1 MYLEKLKLNNYRN
14 YESLN
19 SEFSAQI
26 NILRGANA
34 QGKTNLLEAIYYLAI
49 GRAYR
54 LIRED
59 QLIKWGHHQFSI
71 SGQIRNKVGL
81 NNLEVL
87 FQDHK
92 QRQLSVPRG
101 KKVQKEIKVNGLKI
115 KRMSD
120 FLGNLTAVLFAP
132 ENLNIIKGAP
142 LERRKLLDND
152 ISQVSPGYFLKLQ
165 QYNQIL
171 KQRNHLLRKIGESR
185 QGLGEL
191 EIWDLQLKTVGI
203 SIIQKRLE
211 VLEKLSPLTR
221 LMQRKLTGGKE
232 NLEFKYFFNRK
243 WEVKNGY
250 DIEDLFAQEIKR
262 VRKEEINRGMTLWG
276 PHRDDYLLTVN
287 GVNLKLY
294 GSQGQHRTAVLAIKL
309 AELEFFKGESGEYP
323 LLLLD
328 DVLSELD
335 QERREH
341 LLNII
346 QGKAIQC
353 FITTTEDIAL
363 FWKNKNNIATF
374 FVEAGILKAGRI
386 SQNGQKEEEK

>member
-1 MYLEKLKLNNYRN
+1 MYLEKLELNNYRN

-19 SEFSAQI
+19 RNFSAQI
-26 NILRGANA
+26 NVLKGANA

-59 QLIKWGHHQFSI
+59 QLIKWGHDRFSI
-71 SGQIRNKVGL
+71 SGQVRNKVGL
-81 NNLEVL
+81 INLEVF
-87 FQDHK
+87 FQDN
-92 QRQLSVPRG
+92 QQGGQLLASRG

-115 KRMSD
+115 RRMAD

-142 LERRKLLDND
+142 LERRKLLDHD
-152 ISQVSPGYFLKLQ
+152 ISQVSPDYYLKLQ
-165 QYNQIL
+165 QYNKVL
-171 KQRNHLLRKIGESR
+171 KQRNHLLRQIAELR
-185 QGLGEL
+185 QGLEEL

-203 SIIQKRLE
+203 SIVQKRLE
-211 VLEKLSPLTR
+211 VLEKLTPLTR
-221 LMQRKLTGGKE
+221 LMQRKLTGGRE
-232 NLEFKYFFNRK
+232 NLEFKYLFNRK
-243 WEVKNGY
+243 WEIKKGY
-250 DIEDLFAQEIKR
+250 DLEDLFTQEIKR
-262 VRKEEINRGMTLWG
+262 VKKEELMRGQTLWG
-276 PHRDDYLLTVN
+276 PHRDDFLLTVN
-287 GVNLKLY
+287 GINLKSF

-346 QGKAIQC
+346 QSKVIQC
-353 FITTTEDIAL
+353 FITTTEDIDL
-363 FWKNKNNIATF
+363 FWKNKNKCNFASF
-374 FVEAGILKAGRI
+374 EVEAGVLK
-386 SQNGQKEEEK
+386 